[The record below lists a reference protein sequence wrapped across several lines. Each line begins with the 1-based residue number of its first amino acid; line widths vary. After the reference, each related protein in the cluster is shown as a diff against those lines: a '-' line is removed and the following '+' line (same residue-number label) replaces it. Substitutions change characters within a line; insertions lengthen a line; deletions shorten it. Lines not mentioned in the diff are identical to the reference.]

1 MTEKLDITKAYNE
14 LKDSIEK
21 GDHNQCLSICNK
33 ILAEY
38 PNEKEAISSKI
49 ISLINLGKCKDA
61 ITFITSNKYENDNH
75 LEYAYALYDT
85 KQFKESIDVINSKE
99 KNETLNILLAQNYYK
114 LSEYE
119 KAYDIYKKIIEEK
132 INKEE
137 IENESDLFTNYLAS
151 FAMCKNSKD
160 DNFLNGLK
168 KYLSTWESYYNFCI
182 IYLKNKDME
191 NSFQLIKKV
200 KEEYPKF
207 EDEFNELKNIIMNLY
222 NIQNIFEGFDL
233 HKYSTINSQFE
244 KFFKK
249 IERNPKD
256 KDLMKMMPYFYVNF
270 LNFRKDKDSNNETIR
285 KLDGFLKNK
294 DINLSNEEQKI
305 IMKNKINILI
315 RANKLKEAEELLDEI
330 KSDKEYNIYR
340 GLILYKSE
348 KDKDKGIQKVKSELK
363 SDEPS
368 DDLFIIQL
376 MLTSLTSKN
385 IEEFHKT
392 VMEFI
397 KKYKKF
403 CINEYFISFFI
414 GLYNVKKNTNCLK
427 DFIEQFNNLD
437 DLYENI
443 KDKSALRNVILLIA
457 ETFYK
462 FNDYENSS
470 KFYQFYLDKVNK
482 NDKDIEY
489 LLIQSLA
496 HSDINKADSIR
507 RQIDETEIDLS
518 NENISK
524 LLTEIFSKPKKGG
537 EKQEKQEKKKK
548 KRKKKIRYPKNFDP
562 KRPGPMPDPERWLP
576 KMQKKKYRA
585 KNKLAHQGAV
595 EENKK

>member
-85 KQFKESIDVINSKE
+85 KQFKESIDIINSKE

-562 KRPGPMPDPERWLP
+562 KRPGPMPDPEMFSFR
-576 KMQKKKYRA
+576 
-585 KNKLAHQGAV
+585 
-595 EENKK
+595 